1 VAQSEACGPETWCSS
16 LYKQTNTNIMN
27 SLHQTVLGPR
37 TWERASLG
45 GLTAHTVSTHGRR
58 PARFIPPS
66 PSRAREIILFGTGFM
81 GLECTV
87 ST

>member
-1 VAQSEACGPETWCSS
+1 MAQSEACGPETWCSS

-45 GLTAHTVSTHGRR
+45 GLTAHTVSTRAAAG
-58 PARFIPPS
+58 AFYS